1 MDPNQ
6 FTQIAVQ
13 TYDITINKQK
23 VKCTQIMRKD
33 AEDGSSLGN
42 KDKVRFQWW
51 KWSPRDLHIILATN
65 LVRSQTRGPNAFYST
80 VEI

>member
-42 KDKVRFQWW
+42 KDKVRFQW
-51 KWSPRDLHIILATN
+51 
-65 LVRSQTRGPNAFYST
+65 
-80 VEI
+80 